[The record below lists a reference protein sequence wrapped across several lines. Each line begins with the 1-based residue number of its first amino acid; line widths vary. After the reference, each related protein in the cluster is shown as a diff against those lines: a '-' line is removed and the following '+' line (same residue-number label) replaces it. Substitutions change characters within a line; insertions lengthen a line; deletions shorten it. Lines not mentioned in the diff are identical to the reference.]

1 MYQVFADEHILF
13 DSRYEGYIIGKGQ
26 INLEANKSGSF
37 VFSLYKDHP
46 YYDRIQKL
54 KTIITVY
61 RDGFLIFRGRVI
73 KSDDGFYNEKTLTC
87 EGELSFLL
95 DSVQR
100 SYSYTGTPAGLF
112 SQFVR
117 EHNRQADEDRQFTIG
132 QITVED
138 PNDYINR
145 SNSNYEDTLT
155 NLNNKLLGTLGGYI
169 YITPG
174 TNGDRVINWLADF
187 PSLSS
192 QSIEFGENLLD
203 FVKTNNAEDIITAL
217 IPLGAKIQT
226 EGESVETEARVTIES
241 VNGGK
246 DYIYDAEAVAAY
258 GWIYKSVIWD
268 DVTVPANLLNRAIAY
283 LNEYINLNISIELSA
298 IDLSAMDKNID
309 AFKIG
314 DYVHVISLPHGI
326 NSNYLL
332 TKQSID
338 LLHPENNKITLGYTF
353 STFTDRTLANSTT
366 GATLVEKVETIERNY
381 ASESILNSE
390 IDAIVNDNNDND
402 DNGEGEGA

>member
-117 EHNRQADEDRQFTIG
+117 
-132 QITVED
+132 
-138 PNDYINR
+138 
-145 SNSNYEDTLT
+145 
-155 NLNNKLLGTLGGYI
+155 
-169 YITPG
+169 
-174 TNGDRVINWLADF
+174 
-187 PSLSS
+187 
-192 QSIEFGENLLD
+192 
-203 FVKTNNAEDIITAL
+203 
-217 IPLGAKIQT
+217 
-226 EGESVETEARVTIES
+226 
-241 VNGGK
+241 
-246 DYIYDAEAVAAY
+246 
-258 GWIYKSVIWD
+258 
-268 DVTVPANLLNRAIAY
+268 
-283 LNEYINLNISIELSA
+283 
-298 IDLSAMDKNID
+298 
-309 AFKIG
+309 
-314 DYVHVISLPHGI
+314 
-326 NSNYLL
+326 
-332 TKQSID
+332 
-338 LLHPENNKITLGYTF
+338 
-353 STFTDRTLANSTT
+353 
-366 GATLVEKVETIERNY
+366 
-381 ASESILNSE
+381 
-390 IDAIVNDNNDND
+390 
-402 DNGEGEGA
+402 

>member
-1 MYQVFADEHILF
+1 M
-13 DSRYEGYIIGKGQ
+13 
-26 INLEANKSGSF
+26 
-37 VFSLYKDHP
+37 
-46 YYDRIQKL
+46 
-54 KTIITVY
+54 
-61 RDGFLIFRGRVI
+61 
-73 KSDDGFYNEKTLTC
+73 
-87 EGELSFLL
+87 
-95 DSVQR
+95 
-100 SYSYTGTPAGLF
+100 
-112 SQFVR
+112 
-117 EHNRQADEDRQFTIG
+117 
-132 QITVED
+132 
-138 PNDYINR
+138 
-145 SNSNYEDTLT
+145 
-155 NLNNKLLGTLGGYI
+155 
-169 YITPG
+169 
-174 TNGDRVINWLADF
+174 
-187 PSLSS
+187 
-192 QSIEFGENLLD
+192 
-203 FVKTNNAEDIITAL
+203 

>member
-100 SYSYTGTPAGLF
+100 SYSYTGSPASLF

-117 EHNRQADEDRQFTIG
+117 EHNRQVGEDRQFTIG

-390 IDAIVNDNNDND
+390 IDAIVNDNNDN
-402 DNGEGEGA
+402 GEGEGA

>member
-100 SYSYTGTPAGLF
+100 SYSYTGTPASLF

-117 EHNRQADEDRQFTIG
+117 EHNRQVGGDRQFTIG

-155 NLNNKLLGTLGGYI
+155 NVNNKLLGTLGGYI

-174 TNGDRVINWLADF
+174 TNDERVINWLADF

-268 DVTVPANLLNRAIAY
+268 DVTVPANLLSRAIAY